1 MTYTGVIL
9 MKGPFTR
16 GDEMTENEYILAI
29 KRNSQRLFVIA
40 FSYLQ
45 NKDDAEDAL
54 QNTFL
59 KLWKTDTVF
68 NDTEHMDKWLTRV
81 CINECKNYHRQ
92 IFKKQC
98 SIEESFDISTF
109 DEYFNIDLFNAISSL
124 QKKERLCIML
134 FYYDDMTT
142 SDISKAL
149 GIKES
154 TIKSI
159 LRRSREKLKQILG
172 DEWINE

>member
-1 MTYTGVIL
+1 
-9 MKGPFTR
+9 
-16 GDEMTENEYILAI
+16 MTENEYILAV

-45 NKDDAEDAL
+45 SKDDAEDAL

-59 KLWKTDTVF
+59 KLWKADTVF
-68 NDTEHMDKWLTRV
+68 SNTEHMDKWLTRV
-81 CINECKNYHRQ
+81 CINECKNYRRQ

-98 SIEESFDISTF
+98 SIEEAFDISTF